1 MYTLTYWSVLIF
13 LDVIWWGGFT
23 YDLGNLLGTSKRM
36 AAWLFFGAGALITSS
51 IYVMRLG
58 KMLRIAG
65 ESLSDEHVLLSR
77 SRIPN
82 ELSDFTLRLQE
93 FKRFIRTNEE
103 ARRLA
108 EQQKADLIV
117 YLAHDLKTPLTSV
130 IGYLSL
136 LNEAPDIPTEQR
148 AKYTGIALEKAY
160 RLEQLINEFF
170 EVTRMNLQPS
180 ALPKVPFDLS
190 VLLLQVINEFYPMLE
205 EKNMKVDTNIAPSML
220 LNGDPDKL
228 ARVFENLLRNAVNYG
243 LENSQIGCAMYTDQ
257 KNAIIRISNTGNT
270 IPVEKLTRLFDKFYR
285 LDESRTSTTGGT
297 GLGLAIAKQIV
308 ELHGGTIGVTSINN
322 ITEFT
327 VVLPL

>member
-1 MYTLTYWSVLIF
+1 M

-65 ESLSDEHVLLSR
+65 DSLSDERVLLSR
-77 SRIPN
+77 SRIPG
-82 ELSDFTLRLQE
+82 ELSDFALRLQE
-93 FKRFIRTNEE
+93 FKRFIHTNEE
-103 ARRLA
+103 ARRIA